1 MLISIITVCW
11 NDAAGLLRTM
21 QSLQAQSS
29 QSFEWIVVDGDSTDG
44 TKELIESNPGIS
56 RYISELDNG
65 IYDAMWKG
73 VEIAT
78 GEFVWFLNAGD
89 ELDSADAVFSVKG
102 KLREADMLLCD
113 ARFMVGS
120 LPIAVR
126 RARNFY
132 ESIWHS
138 VPANQQATLY
148 RRSLL
153 AKEYFLHPFSIC
165 GDFFLAAHLARKGV
179 KVDYLNSVVA
189 KFYVGGVSTIKIM
202 PLIRQAYLIQRDVL
216 ELGYFRRVISAS
228 RRFIAC
234 SFTLCQYLRMRRN
247 T

>member
-1 MLISIITVCW
+1 
-11 NDAAGLLRTM
+11 M

-29 QSFEWIVVDGDSTDG
+29 QGFEWIVVDGGSTDG
-44 TKELIESNPGIS
+44 TKELIESTQGIS
-56 RYISELDNG
+56 RYISEPDNG

-73 VEIAT
+73 VEIAR
-78 GEFVWFLNAGD
+78 GEYVWFLNAGD
-89 ELDSADAVFSVKG
+89 ELDGASSVFSVRN
-102 KLREADMLLCD
+102 KLREADVLLCD

-120 LPIAVR
+120 SPIAVR

-153 AKEYFLHPFSIC
+153 VREYFLHSFSIC
-165 GDFFLAAHLARKGV
+165 GDFYLAANLARKGV
-179 KVDYLNSVVA
+179 TVDYLNSVVA
-189 KFYVGGVSTIKIM
+189 KFYVGGVSTTKII

-216 ELGYFRRVISAS
+216 KLSYFRRVISAS
-228 RRFIAC
+228 RRFLAC
-234 SFTLCQYLRMRRN
+234 SFTLWQYLRMRRI